1 MIMGSVIVVVNA
13 ALNPTETGVLSTV
26 LVRDVAEDAEFKVM
40 FGFARVEVEQIFSEG
55 ARLSPRSRHSLK
67 GE

>member
-13 ALNPTETGVLSTV
+13 ALDPTETGMLSAV

-40 FGFARVEVEQIFSEG
+40 FGFARVEVEQILSKG
-55 ARLSPRSRHSLK
+55 ARLSPRSGHLLK